1 MEIYNR
7 GFVYTM
13 DHEVIPWNMAFSMV
27 QLPWSHFLKNQ
38 FTKLL
43 GPSLGVNQTWTKRND
58 HAPKSECIRLFLI
71 YVQKGQ
77 FEKNNQVWSLFC
89 LVFSSLHILFPQ
101 QNHSNFIITIF
112 LWMGHFVFS
121 TISPI
126 LPLPLHNPLDHA
138 NDDAWLKICHLET
151 SNSMVTLTCFS
162 IGVNRNHIGTSSTT
176 NQSHILQGLGTT
188 SWSMVE
194 TTPQYPF
201 PKIYG
206 VLSNTLL
213 KNKSLVRTSWSHS
226 KEQMDIVDDDVRWLG
241 KLWVN
246 IMSLTM
252 LQEGWGEPPYT
263 LVLWRQGFKHPT
275 RNECIGWF
283 THILQEPMML

>member
-1 MEIYNR
+1 
-7 GFVYTM
+7 
-13 DHEVIPWNMAFSMV
+13 
-27 QLPWSHFLKNQ
+27 
-38 FTKLL
+38 
-43 GPSLGVNQTWTKRND
+43 
-58 HAPKSECIRLFLI
+58 
-71 YVQKGQ
+71 
-77 FEKNNQVWSLFC
+77 
-89 LVFSSLHILFPQ
+89 
-101 QNHSNFIITIF
+101 
-112 LWMGHFVFS
+112 MGHFVFS

-138 NDDAWLKICHLET
+138 NDDAWLKICLLET

-201 PKIYG
+201 PKNYG

-213 KNKSLVRTSWSHS
+213 KNKSLVRTSWSPS

-263 LVLWRQGFKHPT
+263 LVPWRQGFKHPT

-283 THILQEPMML
+283 AHILQEPMML